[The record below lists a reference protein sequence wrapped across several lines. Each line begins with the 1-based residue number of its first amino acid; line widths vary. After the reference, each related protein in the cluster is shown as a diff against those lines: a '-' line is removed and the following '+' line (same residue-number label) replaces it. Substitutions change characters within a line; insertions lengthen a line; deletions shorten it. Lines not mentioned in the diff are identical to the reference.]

1 MKLTELAGRRV
12 VVWGTGREAVAAIKA
27 IAPAAP
33 AELVAVQD
41 GDSPPAAGWAELA
54 GSVPLHTGSGA
65 RDAVLAAQVVVRS
78 PGVAQVHPWLV
89 EARAAGVRVTG
100 GTALWMAEHAGRAIG
115 VTGSKG
121 KSTTS
126 TLISHLL
133 AAAGRPNVLGGNI
146 GIPVLA
152 LPDAELYVLELS
164 MYQCADLDDSP
175 RTAVLTSLYPE
186 HLDWSG
192 GEREYYRDKLNLVAH
207 SPERVVF
214 NAADPRLTAELAA
227 YGEDLPRLPVGVPG
241 GFHLGAGPDGEPWF
255 LAGHESAS
263 YESAGHGSAGH
274 EFAGGE
280 PLFPRTALGLAGRHN
295 ASNLC
300 VALGALQA
308 VGVDCVAQ
316 REVLAAA
323 LAGFQPLAH
332 RLTPIADPSGLTF
345 VDDSIST
352 IPESAIHA
360 IEAYADRPLTVI
372 VGGQD
377 RGLDYRPLRDY
388 LAATG
393 ISVTLIGI
401 PDSGERILGAV
412 ADVPG
417 VVRLTAE
424 DLGAAV
430 RLARQCTPAGGVVLL
445 SPAAPS
451 YGRFDNFEHRS
462 RVFAE
467 AIARTA
473 PPAPGQAGVTG

>member
-12 VVWGTGREAVAAIKA
+12 VVWGTGREAVAALRA
-27 IAPAAP
+27 IAPLAPAELLAVQDGPAAP
-33 AELVAVQD
+33 A
-41 GDSPPAAGWAELA
+41 GNWAELA
-54 GSVPLHTGSGA
+54 GSVPLVTGA
-65 RDAVLAAQVVVRS
+65 DAQAAILAAEVLVRS
-78 PGVAQVHPWLV
+78 PGVAQTHPWLAG
-89 EARAAGVRVTG
+89 ARAAGVRITG
-100 GTALWMAEHAGRAIG
+100 GTALWMPEHAARTIG

-126 TLISHLL
+126 TLISRLL
-133 AAAGRPNVLGGNI
+133 AAVGRPNVLGGNI
-146 GIPVLA
+146 GTAALA
-152 LPDAELYVLELS
+152 LPEAELYVLELS

-207 SPERVVF
+207 GPERVVF
-214 NAADPRLTAELAA
+214 NAGDPRLTAELAA
-227 YGEDLPRLPVGVPG
+227 FGPDLPRVPVGSADS
-241 GFHLGAGPDGEPWF
+241 FHVAAGSAGEPWF
-255 LAGHESAS
+255 YLGA
-263 YESAGHGSAGH
+263 
-274 EFAGGE
+274 E
-280 PLFPRTALGLAGRHN
+280 PLFPRTALGLVGRHN

-308 VGVDCVAQ
+308 VGVDCLGQ
-316 REVLAAA
+316 RDA
-323 LAGFQPLAH
+323 LAEGLAGIRPLEH
-332 RLTPIADPSGLTF
+332 RLTPIPDPSGLTF

-360 IEAYADRPLTVI
+360 IEAYAHRPLTVI

-393 ISVTLIGI
+393 ISATLIGI
-401 PDSGERILGAV
+401 PDSGERILQAV
-412 ADVPG
+412 ADLPAVL
-417 VVRLTAE
+417 RLSAS
-424 DLGAAV
+424 DLTAAV
-430 RLARQCTPAGGVVLL
+430 RLARRHTPPGGVVLL

-467 AIARTA
+467 AIAATA
-473 PPAPGQAGVTG
+473 PAGGGATG